1 MMNTAFSPPIV
12 VLCND
17 LLFATRIND
26 VIRQLGGEPVIVNSA
41 DELRQGIERW
51 PLLILLDLA
60 ALPAATWQ
68 PEVQRAKVSP
78 QSRYI
83 PIYAFGSHVD
93 TALLAA
99 ARQAGCDHVWAR
111 SRFVT
116 ELPQVV
122 DTALHPPTV
131 YVDGWDATP
140 SPEFLHGVA
149 LFNAG
154 EFHAQHDVFE
164 ALWRA
169 DLRPIR
175 ELYQGVLQVGLALYH
190 IEGDNYRGA
199 VKMFRRGLPRLRTL
213 PPICQTLDVTHL
225 RTQARARHDQLVALG
240 PSRFPEFDRAQVRA
254 FKLHLIEG

>member
-1 MMNTAFSPPIV
+1 MKPSFFPPIV
-12 VLCND
+12 ALCND
-17 LLFATRIND
+17 LLFATRLSD
-26 VIRQLGGEPVIVNSA
+26 VIRQLGGEPVIANTP
-41 DELRQGIERW
+41 DELRRGLERW

-60 ALPAATWQ
+60 ALPAAVWQ

-78 QSRYI
+78 QTKHI

-93 TALLAA
+93 TALLAS

-111 SRFVT
+111 SRFMG
-116 ELPQVV
+116 ELPQVI

-131 YVDGWDATP
+131 YVDGWDAAP
-140 SPEFLHGVA
+140 SPEFLHGIA

-154 EFHAQHDVFE
+154 ELHAQHDVFE
-164 ALWRA
+164 ALWRE

-213 PPICQTLDVTHL
+213 PPVCQTLDVARL
-225 RTQARARHDQLVALG
+225 RTEARALHDQLIALG
-240 PSRFPEFDRAQVRA
+240 PDHFPAFERAQVRA